1 LARKGSKGLP
11 NKHLLPFNGKPLIEW
26 TIWNAKDYAK
36 GKDADIVVA
45 TDSMETFNLAGDL
58 GVCAI
63 PRNPK
68 YATDEAGKVDA
79 IRDVWKQRE
88 GELWIKGNELILSNP
103 IYDCVIDLDVT
114 NPCRTVEDIANA
126 FKIFC
131 DKKPKT
137 LFSVVKS
144 KKNPYF
150 NQIQYFKD
158 YGMYFPCINGIAR
171 NQLVRRQDA
180 PEVFDLNSNIYIYG
194 ATWLKKETDKS
205 VITVNSE
212 IYEMPDWSFCD
223 IDNATDFEVAELL
236 HKKYVLKKEGNVQS
250 KGKNCSCS
258 GWSRAP
264 WNSNYGCTPQAR
276 GIYFSN

>member
-1 LARKGSKGLP
+1 MRTLITILARKGSKGLP

-114 NPCRTVEDIANA
+114 NPCRTVKAKRIHISTKFNIL
-126 FKIFC
+126 KI
-131 DKKPKT
+131 
-137 LFSVVKS
+137 
-144 KKNPYF
+144 
-150 NQIQYFKD
+150 
-158 YGMYFPCINGIAR
+158 MECIF
-171 NQLVRRQDA
+171 LV
-180 PEVFDLNSNIYIYG
+180 L
-194 ATWLKKETDKS
+194 
-205 VITVNSE
+205 
-212 IYEMPDWSFCD
+212 M
-223 IDNATDFEVAELL
+223 ELL
-236 HKKYVLKKEGNVQS
+236 
-250 KGKNCSCS
+250 
-258 GWSRAP
+258 
-264 WNSNYGCTPQAR
+264 
-276 GIYFSN
+276 GIS

>member
-1 LARKGSKGLP
+1 MRTLITILARKGSKGLP

-26 TIWNAKDYAK
+26 
-36 GKDADIVVA
+36 
-45 TDSMETFNLAGDL
+45 METFNLAGDL

-180 PEVFDLNSNIYIYG
+180 
-194 ATWLKKETDKS
+194 S
-205 VITVNSE
+205 VS
-212 IYEMPDWSFCD
+212 
-223 IDNATDFEVAELL
+223 
-236 HKKYVLKKEGNVQS
+236 
-250 KGKNCSCS
+250 
-258 GWSRAP
+258 
-264 WNSNYGCTPQAR
+264 
-276 GIYFSN
+276 